1 MRRCRS
7 YRYLLQPTIPQ
18 RVRLEELLRNQCEL
32 YNAALEER
40 RGAWKWERR
49 SVSFFDQSRTLTT
62 LRELRPEVLENGV
75 TVCRGTLK
83 RLDRAFGA
91 FYRRCRAGQTPGF
104 PRFKSRQRWD
114 SVQWEDRSG
123 WRLDPDR
130 RRLRL
135 VGIGEVKL
143 RLHRAIQGTP
153 KAITVAR
160 EGRR

>member
-1 MRRCRS
+1 MRLCRS

-18 RVRLEELLRNQCEL
+18 RIRLEQLLRHQCEL

-62 LRELRPEVLENGV
+62 LRELRPEVLEHGV

-104 PRFKSRQRWD
+104 PRFKSGGAGTR
-114 SVQWEDRSG
+114 RSG
-123 WRLDPDR
+123 R
-130 RRLRL
+130 
-135 VGIGEVKL
+135 
-143 RLHRAIQGTP
+143 TP
-153 KAITVAR
+153 KDGVSTPSAIACASSASERSRSVFTGVLRAPLR
-160 EGRR
+160 